1 MIIKH
6 REWPIKIAGYEAL
19 LKRMSPS
26 HPKRAAVKNSLN
38 NAKAGYGGEERLDE
52 ALEFFD
58 PPYPHQIIQDFS
70 LGGAFKIQVDTV
82 VLTQSCVF
90 LLEIKNIAGKLQF
103 KQNPSALHSVLA
115 NGEIKSYK
123 SPITQMNETAMRMGK
138 FLKTLGCPLPVASVI
153 IIAHPSQIVEDAP
166 LDARILAA
174 GEVNFHLSKMK
185 LPEPIL
191 SIEELHQLG
200 QSLVAV
206 HRDYQP
212 FPLAPKFQI
221 EQSEIETGVFCPRC
235 VLGKMGRTKLAWECE
250 TCRLISR
257 DAHSEALQDW
267 FMLIKSTINTAECC
281 NFIGLKSLDAAK
293 RFLIRNGCQPVG
305 GRRYRQYI
313 RQPQEK

>member
-6 REWPIKIAGYEAL
+6 REMPIKIAGYEAL
-19 LKRMSPS
+19 LKRLPPT
-26 HPKRAAVKNSLN
+26 HPKRMAVKNSLN
-38 NAKAGYGGEERLDE
+38 NANAGYGGEERLDE

-58 PPYPHQIIQDFS
+58 PPYPHRIIQDFS
-70 LGGAFKIQVDTV
+70 LGGAFKVQVDTV

-103 KQNPSALHSVLA
+103 KQNPSALHSILT

-123 SPITQMNETAMRMGK
+123 SPITQMNETAIRMNK
-138 FLKTLGCPLPVASVI
+138 FLKTLGCPLPVATI
-153 IIAHPSQIVEDAP
+153 IVIAHPSQIVEDAP
-166 LDARILAA
+166 PDALILAA

-185 LPEPIL
+185 LPKPIL

-206 HRDYQP
+206 HTDYQP

-235 VLGKMGRTKLAWECE
+235 IFGKMERVKRVWECE
-250 TCRLISR
+250 TCRLISQ
-257 DAHSEALQDW
+257 DAPSDALQDW
-267 FMLIKSTINTAECC
+267 FMLIKSTINTAECLD
-281 NFIGLKSLDAAK
+281 FIGLEKLDAAK

-305 GRRYRQYI
+305 GRRYREYI